1 MKLPVVMHPL
11 IQLAPAD
18 QQLVQEAL
26 AVRLRAHAP
35 YSKFLVGAAVRT
47 PTGTVYSGCNVE
59 NASYGLTNCAE
70 RTAVYS
76 AVAAGD
82 KEFARLAIA
91 SAGGVSPC
99 GACRQVLAEFAP
111 NLSVLLIDADRPEEV
126 AEVNLADLLP
136 GRFVFEKIPTPD
148 S

>member
-1 MKLPVVMHPL
+1 MNQQLPVVMHSVA
-11 IQLAPAD
+11 QLPPAD
-18 QQLVQEAL
+18 RQLVQEAL
-26 AVRLRAHAP
+26 AARQRAHAP

-47 PTGTVYSGCNVE
+47 PAGKVYSGCNVE

-70 RTAVYS
+70 RTAVFA

-111 NLSVLLIDADRPEEV
+111 NLSILLVDADRPDEV

-136 GRFVFEKIPTPD
+136 GRFLFEKTR
-148 S
+148 